1 MTRDSIA
8 HISKW
13 LGKGF
18 IIKLILEKIHN
29 LTEIRIKKCECFN
42 YRRTPFQI
50 FSYHT
55 VKLIGIQIFDFDN
68 FTKSVDQIL
77 FILYPWLCL
86 KETEP

>member
-1 MTRDSIA
+1 MTRESIA

-13 LGKGF
+13 LVKGF
-18 IIKLILEKIHN
+18 IIKLRLEKIHN

-42 YRRTPFQI
+42 YGRTPFQI